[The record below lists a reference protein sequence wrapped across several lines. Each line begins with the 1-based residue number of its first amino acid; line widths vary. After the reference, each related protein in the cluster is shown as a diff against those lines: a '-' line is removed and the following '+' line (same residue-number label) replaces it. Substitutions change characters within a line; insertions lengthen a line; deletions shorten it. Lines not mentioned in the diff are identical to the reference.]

1 MRIQKK
7 PVEGAVLQIEDL
19 QGKVIVEKWKQKR
32 TKQIEKLPEGEYV
45 LVEAEAPFGYQKAE
59 KIEFRVEP
67 RKEVQ
72 KITLYNRKSEKE
84 KLPEESTG
92 KKDTP
97 KSRRYSDSRKAHC
110 GVAWSFSV
118 TWIDL
123 LQKARSKEVE
133 KTIDKAPTI

>member
-1 MRIQKK
+1 MEKLDADTKK

-19 QGKVIVEKWKQKR
+19 QGKVIVEEWKTEKEP
-32 TKQIEKLPEGEYV
+32 KQIEKLPEGEYV

-59 KIEFRVEP
+59 KMKFRVEP

-84 KLPEESTG
+84 KLPEEHTG

-97 KSRRYSDSRKAHC
+97 KTGDTATVAKLIAALLGASLLLGLIYYRKR
-110 GVAWSFSV
+110 
-118 TWIDL
+118 DR
-123 LQKARSKEVE
+123 KR
-133 KTIDKAPTI
+133 

>member
-1 MRIQKK
+1 MRIRKN

-19 QGKVIVEKWKQKR
+19 QGKVIVEKWK
-32 TKQIEKLPEGEYV
+32 TENEPKQIEKLPEGEYV

-59 KIEFRVEP
+59 KMKFRVEP

-72 KITLYNRKSEKE
+72 KIILIIGNQRKRSFQRRVQERRIHQN
-84 KLPEESTG
+84 
-92 KKDTP
+92 
-97 KSRRYSDSRKAHC
+97 RRYSDSRKAHC

-123 LQKARSKEVE
+123 LQKAEIERGRK
-133 KTIDKAPTI
+133 KN